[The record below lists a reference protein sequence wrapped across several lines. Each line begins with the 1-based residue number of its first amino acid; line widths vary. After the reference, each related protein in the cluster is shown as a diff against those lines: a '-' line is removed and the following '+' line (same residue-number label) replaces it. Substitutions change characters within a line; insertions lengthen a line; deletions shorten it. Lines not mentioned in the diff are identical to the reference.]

1 MRAAAIGIGSN
12 SLRMLVAD
20 MKDAQLHRVLRDREG
35 LRVFAALDEN
45 GNIGDDMLAQACAS
59 VASMKQKAL
68 DMGAE
73 AIHLFA
79 TSAVRDAHNQA
90 AFRERLRQCSG
101 LSLEICSGDLEAQ
114 LSFMGAT
121 GLARSG
127 MIDIGGGSTEI
138 VVGQGD
144 RLEFA
149 NSLQMG
155 AVRLFRLAPIHT
167 AAQAHA
173 MESKAAEIL
182 RPWKDAILSLEK
194 PKEWFGV
201 GGTFTT
207 CAALAQDVSWVDRK
221 RIHGYQLTAQQVRAI
236 MDRLAEMPL
245 VDRLDLQGLQPQRA
259 DIIVHGLAILHC
271 CMAELGIQTITVSEH
286 GNLEGYLMMKYAD
299 PASRQ

>member
-1 MRAAAIGIGSN
+1 MRAAVIGIGSN
-12 SLRMLVAD
+12 SLRMLVSD
-20 MKDAQLHRVLRDREG
+20 IKDAQLHRVLRDREG

-155 AVRLFRLAPIHT
+155 LCVCFA
-167 AAQAHA
+167 
-173 MESKAAEIL
+173 L
-182 RPWKDAILSLEK
+182 RPSIRPRRRMPWKARLRKSFAHGK
-194 PKEWFGV
+194 TRFYHWKNPKSGLGLAARLPPARRWRRMCLGWIASAFT
-201 GGTFTT
+201 GTSSRRRRCEPSWTGWPRCRWWIGWICKACNRNARISSCTGWRF
-207 CAALAQDVSWVDRK
+207 CIAAWQSWVYRPS
-221 RIHGYQLTAQQVRAI
+221 RFRNTAI
-236 MDRLAEMPL
+236 WK
-245 VDRLDLQGLQPQRA
+245 
-259 DIIVHGLAILHC
+259 
-271 CMAELGIQTITVSEH
+271 GI
-286 GNLEGYLMMKYAD
+286 
-299 PASRQ
+299 